1 MQPLV
6 SIIMPVYNTEA
17 YVAQAISS
25 ALAQTLK
32 NIEIIVVDNC
42 STDRSVEVIQS
53 FTDRRITFLQ
63 NPQNLGATASCNR
76 AMRAA
81 TGRWIA
87 ILDSDDWI
95 APERLERMVLV
106 AEAEAADLI
115 VDDLFLI
122 RDGEATA
129 WSTLLSE
136 SDRVINQIQQIDP
149 VFFVETD
156 LYGKRRC
163 LRLGLTKP
171 LFRRQFL
178 EQHGIQYD
186 ETLQSVYDFWID
198 LTCLVK
204 GAKFILLPEPYYFYR
219 ARAGSSVSKKR
230 TGWLNECCQAT
241 ERFIQQPIT
250 QQNPALVRALSRQLA
265 RFQRYRAYY
274 QVTEPLKEKQ
284 YIKAVA
290 ASLHYPI
297 FFVQC
302 LRQLP
307 GVVSRRIQYHL
318 LGNKTAFDMLPQ
330 NQPLKP
336 DILRGFV
343 KLNRLG
349 KLGSPI
355 S

>member
-95 APERLERMVLV
+95 APERLERMVQV
-106 AEAEAADLI
+106 AEAEVADLI

-136 SDRVINQIQQIDP
+136 SGRVINQIQQIDP

-156 LYGKRRC
+156 QYGKRC
-163 LRLGLTKP
+163 LRLGITKP

-186 ETLQSVYDFWID
+186 ETLKSAAVYDYWID
-198 LTCLVK
+198 LNCLVQ

-219 ARAGSSVSKKR
+219 SRAGSAVSQKR
-230 TGWLNECCQAT
+230 IGWLNECYRTIECFMQ
-241 ERFIQQPIT
+241 RPIA
-250 QQNPALVRALSRQLA
+250 QQNPALVRALSRQL
-265 RFQRYRAYY
+265 RQFKRLSAYY
-274 QVTEPLKEKQ
+274 QVIEPLKERR
-284 YIKAVA
+284 YGTALV
-290 ASLHYPI
+290 ASLRHPM

-302 LRQLP
+302 LSQIP
-307 GVVSRRIQYHL
+307 GVLSRRIQYHL

-330 NQPLKP
+330 QQQPQKR
-336 DILRGFV
+336 ISH
-343 KLNRLG
+343 
-349 KLGSPI
+349 LGSSVIRQTAYSPK
-355 S
+355 

>member
-1 MQPLV
+1 
-6 SIIMPVYNTEA
+6 MPVYNTEA

-25 ALAQTLK
+25 ALAQTLR
-32 NIEIIVVDNC
+32 NIEVIVVDDC

-53 FTDRRITFLQ
+53 FTDSRIHLLK
-63 NPQNLGATASCNR
+63 NPQNLGAATTSNR

-81 TGRWIA
+81 KGRWIA

-95 APERLERMVLV
+95 APERLERMVQV

-115 VDDLFLI
+115 VDDLYLI

-156 LYGKRRC
+156 LYGKRC
-163 LRLGLTKP
+163 LRLGITKP

-178 EQHGIQYD
+178 EQHGIQYN
-186 ETLQSVYDFWID
+186 ETLTAAYDYWID
-198 LTCLVK
+198 LNCLVR

-219 ARAGSSVSKKR
+219 SRAGSAVSNKR
-230 TGWLNECCQAT
+230 IGWLSECCRAT
-241 ERFIQQPIT
+241 EQFIQQPIT

-274 QVTEPLKEKQ
+274 QVIEPLKEKQ
-284 YIKAVA
+284 YGRALM
-290 ASLHYPI
+290 ASLHHPM

-336 DILRGFV
+336 DILRGLA
-343 KLNRLG
+343 KLSRLG
-349 KLGSPI
+349 QIGSPI